1 MGHLPKDERERLNS
15 ERSNTNELIMS
26 RLRTLNQ
33 RLDRKDELLKD
44 YEKDLEKLRL
54 AERLANEKA
63 VQVEA
68 LAVSDIAT
76 LLCDHFPW
84 YSPCF
89 PPRHSKFQPVHPV
102 TQ

>member
-1 MGHLPKDERERLNS
+1 MGHLPRDEREKLDG
-15 ERSNTNELIMS
+15 ERANTNELIAS

-63 VQVEA
+63 TQVET
-68 LAVSDIAT
+68 LAVSDYNYS
-76 LLCDHFPW
+76 LLAFLIILHW
-84 YSPCF
+84 
-89 PPRHSKFQPVHPV
+89 
-102 TQ
+102 TG